1 MGFDALLPLAG
12 LLGAAVVFTGWLSV
26 LRTVFT
32 PRRTSTAAARWSVRV
47 VAATVFT
54 IARRAPRGL
63 RERVLDTCM
72 PLSVFLMLWSWLVLQ
87 VVGFVLVAIAI
98 GVVGARPDEVV
109 RFLTLHDDQAAGAGL
124 GLLVWVSCAMVLA
137 VFMVHLLRLMD
148 SFRRR
153 ELLVTGGMIT
163 AVVPSDAEVLLVE
176 HLRTGSRE
184 RLDGAFAQWSAWL
197 ADIRATHVS
206 YPSLLYYRPASQFE
220 WLRAAV
226 VVLDAAALVQ
236 AIAPHWAPPHTKAL
250 LHNGTHCLEESASRL
265 GLRVPRTEV
274 SLHGREE
281 HAFSDAIGAAL
292 AAGLPPER
300 TGEDAWHAF
309 QSART
314 RYAPHVSMISAHLM
328 YDFELPASP
337 DPAADERTRTPVA

>member
-1 MGFDALLPLAG
+1 MGFGVLLPLAG
-12 LLGAAVVFTGWLSV
+12 LLGAVAVVAGWLSV

-32 PRRTSTAAARWSVRV
+32 PRRSSTLVARWSVRV
-47 VAATVFT
+47 VAAVVFAV
-54 IARRAPRGL
+54 ARRVPRRP

-72 PLSVFLMLWSWLVLQ
+72 PLSVFLMLWVWLALQ
-87 VVGFVLVAIAI
+87 VVGFGLVAVAF
-98 GVVGARPDEVV
+98 GLVRPAPDELV
-109 RFLTLHDDQAAGAGL
+109 RFLALRDEGVGAGL
-124 GLLVWVSCAMVLA
+124 ALLAWVSCVVVLA
-137 VFMVHLLRLMD
+137 VFVVHLLRLLD

-163 AVVPSDAEVLLVE
+163 AVVPSDAEVLLVD

-184 RLDGAFAQWSAWL
+184 QLDGAFARWSAWL

-220 WLRAAV
+220 WLRAAL

-236 AIAPHWAPPHTKAL
+236 AIAPDWAPPHTRAL
-250 LHNGTHCLEESASRL
+250 LHNGSCCLEESATRL

-281 HAFSDAIGAAL
+281 HAFADAIRAAL
-292 AAGLPPER
+292 SAGLPPER
-300 TGEDAWHAF
+300 TGGDAWCAF

-314 RYAPHVSMISAHLM
+314 RYAPHISMISAHLM
-328 YDFELPASP
+328 YDSELPASP
-337 DPAADERTRTPVA
+337 DSFAGSRPRTPVA

>member
-1 MGFDALLPLAG
+1 MGFGLLLPLTG
-12 LLGAAVVFTGWLSV
+12 LLGAAVVFAGWLSV

-32 PRRTSTAAARWSVRV
+32 PRRTSTVAARWSVRV
-47 VAATVFT
+47 VAVAVFAL
-54 IARRAPRGL
+54 ARRTPRRL

-72 PLSVFLMLWSWLVLQ
+72 PVSVFLMLWVWLASQ
-87 VVGFVLVAIAI
+87 VAGFGLVAVAV
-98 GVVGARPDEVV
+98 GVLRPEPGEVV
-109 RFLTLHDDQAAGAGL
+109 RFLTLDGGGSGAGL
-124 GLLVWVSCAMVLA
+124 ALLAWVSCAMVLA
-137 VFMVHLLRLMD
+137 VFFVHLLRLLD

-163 AVVPSDAEVLLVE
+163 AVVPSDAEVLLVD

-236 AIAPHWAPPHTKAL
+236 AIAPQWAPPHTKAL
-250 LHNGTHCLEESASRL
+250 LHNGSCCLEESASRL

-292 AAGLPPER
+292 SAGLPPER

-337 DPAADERTRTPVA
+337 DSVADERSRTPVA